1 MRRLLFFMGMGLEL
15 NFFSKKHVIRDVLL
29 NNYEINKALRETV
42 KKWGNNRLHL
52 KILYFST

>member
-1 MRRLLFFMGMGLEL
+1 MGMGLEL